1 MRTLICA
8 LLCSL
13 PSIPAAHAGQTAKS
27 LRVLFLGNSYTYYNE
42 MPTLFRNLAK
52 AAQPDL
58 ALEVRAI
65 TEGGISLGEL
75 WHKRDVQDALDRERW
90 DYVVLQEHSM
100 LGWTYR
106 DGEEVI
112 SDPAYFWQSL
122 QLYGPKIRRAG
133 AIPVL
138 FHTWS
143 RKSKLDAQPELDYA
157 YTTAARE
164 IKAKLAPVGHAW
176 LTIRQQN
183 PEIELYA
190 ADSTH
195 PTLAG
200 SYLAACVFLQT
211 IVESKCEASP
221 APAGLN
227 AEQVD
232 LLQSAADA
240 AVLDWRKLPV
250 LAAPKPR
257 PAPPEP
263 NGTGGNAMPATLQGV
278 WKGRTSLYRQQ
289 TNIEVDLKVDGDQ
302 CQVAF
307 TAVAEQGAYRSTRPA
322 QSCVVEPG
330 GLSFV
335 LHDWF
340 SSAVETHHVRFQG
353 KDLVGRVYVGFR
365 SVARAASGT
374 WRARPIR

>member
-8 LLCSL
+8 ILFSFA
-13 PSIPAAHAGQTAKS
+13 PIPAANAGQTAKS
-27 LRVLFLGNSYTYYNE
+27 LRVLFLGNSYTYYND
-42 MPTLFRNLAK
+42 MPALFRSLAK

-122 QLYGPKIRRAG
+122 HLYSPKIRRAG
-133 AIPVL
+133 AILVL

-143 RKSKLDAQPELDYA
+143 RKSKLDAQSELDYA

-176 LTIRQQN
+176 MTIRQQN

-211 IVESKCEASP
+211 IVESKCESLP
-221 APAGLN
+221 PPVGLN

-232 LLQSAADA
+232 ELQSAADA

-250 LAAPKPR
+250 LTAPKQR
-257 PAPPEP
+257 PAPEP
-263 NGTGGNAMPATLQGV
+263 NGTGSSAMPTTLQGV
-278 WKGRTSLYRQQ
+278 WKGRTSVYRQQ
-289 TNIEVDLKVDGDQ
+289 TNIEVDIKLDGDQ
-302 CQVAF
+302 CQVLF
-307 TAVAEQGAYRSTRPA
+307 TAVAEHSGTRSSRPA

-330 GLSFV
+330 GFSFV

-340 SSAVETHHVRFQG
+340 SSAMETHHVRLQG
-353 KDLVGRVYVGFR
+353 KDLVGRVYVAFR
-365 SVARAASGT
+365 TAARAASGT
-374 WRARPIR
+374 WRARPVR